1 MAKQQK
7 LILEYNGGASLFFI
21 NENPKYFDICNPDGV
36 LIDIHQLVTSCF
48 EPVNESILT
57 CSCGYPP
64 CAGFDNFKSQIT
76 ETEIIWS
83 INVGYC
89 IGKTIIHFDKNQYIS
104 EVENHLENLILKCG
118 NGILQ
123 DHDDDDEFFCN
134 TLTKKD
140 LEMFLSPFINPAL
153 TEGRNPLRYKI
164 TICPKDNYFCITD
177 NDKKINIKDK
187 LLTFYDTD
195 VFGKSR
201 EYSFDARD
209 FLKWQNEKNKTSVKW
224 KKWNSKGLKIAKYL
238 RNNLPLDFDIW
249 YKYQNVENDKLVQI
263 SKDIEDVIDSML
275 NQIPRDINSTF

>member
-21 NENPKYFDICNPDGV
+21 NENPKYFDVCNPDGV
-36 LIDIHQLVTSCF
+36 LIDIDQLVTSCF

-64 CAGFDNFKSQIT
+64 CAGFDDFKSHIT
-76 ETEIIWS
+76 DTQIIWS
-83 INVGYC
+83 ICSTNDEKAVLF
-89 IGKTIIHFDKNQYIS
+89 FDKNQYIN
-104 EVENHLENLILKCG
+104 EVKSTIEKLIQVCG

-123 DHDDDDEFFCN
+123 DHDDDDEFLCN
-134 TLTKKD
+134 TLTKED
-140 LEMFLSPFINPAL
+140 LEMFLSPFINPVL

-177 NDKKINIKDK
+177 NDKKIDIKDK

-195 VFGKSR
+195 IFGEPIK
-201 EYSFDARD
+201 YSFDATD

-224 KKWNSKGLKIAKYL
+224 EKWNSKGLKIAKYL

-249 YKYQNVENDKLVQI
+249 YQYQNVENDKLVQI